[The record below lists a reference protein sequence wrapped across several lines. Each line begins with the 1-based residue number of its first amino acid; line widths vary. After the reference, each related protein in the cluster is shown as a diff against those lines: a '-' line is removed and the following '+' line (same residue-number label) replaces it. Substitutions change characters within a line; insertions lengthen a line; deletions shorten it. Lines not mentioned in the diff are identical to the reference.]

1 MKDCT
6 WTPPQGTK
14 LPQRYESM
22 VNLSPKICSV
32 YIREMF
38 CWIHFLASD
47 LNSLEVFFCLMSRGM
62 ALNNLEALH
71 LKLSLAKS
79 KSGLLVC
86 LICPLLACL
95 VLQLYLAENM
105 EKRYLGDSV
114 WRILCTNTT
123 EWYTANC

>member
-38 CWIHFLASD
+38 CLIHFLASD
-47 LNSLEVFFCLMSRGM
+47 LNSLEVFFCLVSRGM

-71 LKLSLAKS
+71 PKL
-79 KSGLLVC
+79 
-86 LICPLLACL
+86 PLSTGGPILACL
-95 VLQLYLAENM
+95 MLQLYLAENM
-105 EKRYLGDSV
+105 EKRYLVDSV
-114 WRILCTNTT
+114 WITLSTKAT
-123 EWYTANC
+123 EWYTSYC